1 MAELNKIPAEIMM
14 DMGVKTATDV
24 TGFGLMGHLSEIAA
38 QSKVTVEIFTDQV
51 PIFEGVL
58 EKIKQGMISGAIE
71 RNKEFASQYVTVSTE
86 VNEEI
91 ETVLYDPQ
99 TSGGLLIAIHPES
112 AEELVS
118 RLRNEG
124 LEFTTIIG
132 HVVSSSDGQIILNN
146 K

>member
-14 DMGVKTATDV
+14 DMKVRTATDV

-38 QSKVTVEIFTDQV
+38 QSKVTVEIFVDQV
-51 PIFEGVL
+51 PVFDGVFDY
-58 EKIKQGMISGAIE
+58 IRQGMISGAIE
-71 RNKEFASQYVTVSTE
+71 RNKEFASQYVTTSPE
-86 VNEEI
+86 VKEER

-99 TSGGLLIAIHPES
+99 TSGGLLIAIHPDG

-118 RLRNEG
+118 RLKKKG
-124 LEFTTIIG
+124 IDFTTVIG
-132 HVVSSSDGQIILNN
+132 SVVSKSDGQIILKN